1 MLRFSVLQPIFRRLL
16 SGGLLEFSLWL
27 HPVSKTSVWN
37 WIRKF
42 EEKLPVVSE
51 KKRRYLIALDET
63 VVKSNKKAYYV
74 YSAVDVEKNELI
86 LMRVYTNRNYLVSR
100 SFLKEVL
107 KFCEKDCQNSLS
119 GFIRYL
125 KPLFGTGYGNLKRN
139 CLLVSEKKRRYLIAL
154 DETVVKANKK
164 TYYVYST
171 VDVEKNELILMRI
184 YTNRNCLVSRSF
196 LKEVREKK
204 PKFIV
209 DKAPWLINALKS
221 LDLEFEHQ
229 TFRRE
234 KPG

>member
-1 MLRFSVLQPIFRRLL
+1 M
-16 SGGLLEFSLWL
+16 
-27 HPVSKTSVWN
+27 
-37 WIRKF
+37 
-42 EEKLPVVSE
+42 PVVSE

-107 KFCEKDCQNSLS
+107 KFCEN
-119 GFIRYL
+119 
-125 KPLFGTGYGNLKRN
+125 KPR
-139 CLLVSEKKRRYLIAL
+139 
-154 DETVVKANKK
+154 
-164 TYYVYST
+164 
-171 VDVEKNELILMRI
+171 
-184 YTNRNCLVSRSF
+184 
-196 LKEVREKK
+196 
-204 PKFIV
+204 FIV
-209 DKAPWLINALKS
+209 DKAPWLIDALKS